1 LSSGLLGLL
10 AVAPGGVLV
19 VGSAGFEAAVEDA
32 DEPVGEAS
40 QGVVVA
46 VAFSALL
53 VVEGA
58 GAG

>member
-1 LSSGLLGLL
+1 MSSGLLLP
-10 AVAPGGVLV
+10 VAPGGVFV
-19 VGSAGFEAAVEDA
+19 VEGAGFEAAVEDA
-32 DEPVGEAS
+32 GEAAGEAS

-46 VAFSALL
+46 VAAGVLL